1 MRDPEVIQ
9 LESLDEAERYAE
21 LFDGWSDDLGAAEA
35 LTLVGTIRFWA
46 GRCALAEEHLERA
59 NALAR
64 RSGSRM
70 QEGEI
75 ARLLTLVISQ
85 GPEPVVDGLRRLQ
98 AVVESRPDDRKLEVA
113 VASKRAELEAMLG
126 RFEPAREVV
135 TRATSLAREIGDQIA
150 LSRALADSARVEMLA
165 ASPAA
170 AERDARASY
179 EILERMGNVGNLA
192 SLAPHLGDI
201 LYAQGGYDEAHQLSE
216 FTERITVK
224 GDVDAEVR
232 WHWLRAK
239 TLARRGR
246 YDEAEAFAMEA
257 VRIVARTDYLDLH
270 TDALES
276 QAEVLRLAG
285 RRSDA
290 AAALKES
297 LELRRLKGNLVGA
310 ARAES
315 SLAELG
321 S

>member
-1 MRDPEVIQ
+1 
-9 LESLDEAERYAE
+9 
-21 LFDGWSDDLGAAEA
+21 
-35 LTLVGTIRFWA
+35 
-46 GRCALAEEHLERA
+46 
-59 NALAR
+59 
-64 RSGSRM
+64 M

-98 AVVESRPDDRKLEVA
+98 AILEDGPADRKLEVA
-113 VASKRAELEAMLG
+113 VASKRGELEAMLG
-126 RFEPAREVV
+126 RFEPARELV

-179 EILERMGNVGNLA
+179 EILDRMGNVGNLA

-201 LYAQGGYDEAHQLSE
+201 LYAQGRYDEAHQLSE

-232 WHWLRAK
+232 WRWVRAK

-257 VRIVARTDYLDLH
+257 VRIAARTDYLDLH
-270 TDALES
+270 ADALES

-285 RRSDA
+285 RRPDA

-297 LELRRLKGNLVGA
+297 LELRRRKGNLVGA